1 MKKRIIYLVLMAL
14 IGWSCSSDNNDTPNF
29 NDDDQGGSND
39 DDQGIELTAI
49 PDEAF
54 EQALIDLSFDDVL
67 DGSIRT
73 ASAQNILE
81 LVLNEKGISDLTGI
95 QDFTN
100 LENLWVQ
107 DNELTAINVSQN
119 QNLKFLFFDQNQIE
133 ELDVTNLAVLEKIGA
148 IDNLLTEINVS
159 NNPVLNLLDLT
170 NNGMTA
176 IDVSTNNEL
185 FQFSIV
191 GNPLTCIKVNSNQLA
206 DIPDGWEKDPED
218 EYAIKCQ

>member
-1 MKKRIIYLVLMAL
+1 MLLIALV
-14 IGWSCSSDNNDTPNF
+14 GWSCSSDSSDPGIPNNGGN
-29 NDDDQGGSND
+29 QGGNND
-39 DDQGIELTAI
+39 DDQGIALTNI
-49 PDEAF
+49 PDENF
-54 EQALIDLSFDDVL
+54 EQALIDLGFDDVL

-73 ASAQNILE
+73 ASAENILD
-81 LVLNEKGISDLTGI
+81 LVLNEKGIADLTGI

-107 DNELTAINVSQN
+107 DNELTAIDVTQN
-119 QNLKFLFFDQNQIE
+119 RNLKFLFFDQNQIS
-133 ELDVTNLAVLEKIGA
+133 ELDVTDLAVLEKIGA
-148 IDNLLTEINVS
+148 IDNSLTELTVN

-170 NNGMTA
+170 NNNLEA
-176 IDVSTNNEL
+176 IDVSANNDL
-185 FQFSIV
+185 FQFNIV